1 MFFRFNHGYFHS
13 HEASSSEV
21 SGFSFPKIKEAT
33 ALYLA
38 HFLRTFSLSFS
49 GIYIPI
55 FIFGLMNK
63 PIASES
69 VFLNNIFW
77 VLIYYLGYAIFV
89 SLANIFLA
97 DLLFQKLGFRTSILL
112 SMLFLI
118 GLIACFVY
126 AEKSYWF
133 IVLGSVF
140 AAFSVHFYWI
150 PFHIFFLRKANDGGN
165 FGNESASQLLTA
177 TVAGALGPLAAGLI
191 LKFFDFNI
199 LFLLTSFLLMLSS
212 LPILFFVND
221 SKHGEHR
228 FKKIFFNYIFN
239 PKFRKLN
246 LAFAGN
252 GIDGLLF
259 DIFWPILLFL
269 VLNDFVKLGGLV
281 SFSTVLSAIIMIWV
295 GRPLE
300 NKKAGWWRKG
310 SVVTNSLLY
319 FFRIFVITPPGLLA
333 IDIIDRFNGK
343 IYTTSILA
351 ETYDRAKSMDFGES
365 DFIIYREI
373 ITHLG
378 QVIGLLLALVLVF
391 TLANWKLVFLIPG
404 LASLLVYLLYL

>member
-1 MFFRFNHGYFHS
+1 MFNQGYFHL

-21 SGFSFPKIKEAT
+21 PGFSFPKIKESA

-38 HFLRTFSLSFS
+38 HFLRAFSLSLP
-49 GIYIPI
+49 GIYMPI
-55 FIFGLMNK
+55 FIFGLTNK
-63 PIASES
+63 PIISDN

-77 VLIYYLGYAIFV
+77 VLVYYLGYAVFV
-89 SLANIFLA
+89 SLANIFLSNF
-97 DLLFQKLGFRTSILL
+97 LFQKLGFRTSILL

-118 GLIACFVY
+118 GLIASFVY

-133 IVLGSVF
+133 IVFGSVF

-150 PFHIFFLRKANDGGN
+150 PFHVFFLRKANDGGN
-165 FGNESASQLLTA
+165 FGNESASLVLAA
-177 TVAGALGPLAAGLI
+177 TLAGALGPLAAGLI

-199 LFLLTSFLLMLSS
+199 LFLLTSFLLLLSS
-212 LPILFFVND
+212 LPILFLVND
-221 SKHGEHR
+221 TKHGEHK
-228 FKKIFFNYIFN
+228 FKRIFFDYVFN

-252 GIDGLLF
+252 GIDRMLF

-269 VLNDFVKLGGLV
+269 VLQDFVKLGGLV
-281 SFSTVLSAIIMIWV
+281 SFSTVFSTIIMIWV
-295 GRPLE
+295 GRLLE
-300 NKKAGWWRKG
+300 NKKAGLWRKG
-310 SVVTNSLLY
+310 SVVINSLLY
-319 FFRIFVITPPGLLA
+319 FSRIFVIAPLGLLA
-333 IDIIDRFNGK
+333 IDVIDRFNGK
-343 IYTTSILA
+343 IYSTSILA

-373 ITHLG
+373 IIHLG
-378 QVIGLLLALVLVF
+378 QIIGLLLALILIF
-391 TLANWKLVFLIPG
+391 SLANWKLVFLIPG